1 MYVAVKGGEKAI
13 NAAHRLLAQVRRGN
27 TAVPELGV
35 DQIMEQLSLSVDR
48 VMAEGA
54 LYAPELAALAVKQAR
69 GDLVEAIFLLR
80 AFRTTL
86 SRFGSSLPVNTAG
99 MRMRRRISATYK
111 DIPGGQ
117 ILGHTFD
124 YTHRLLDVSLLT
136 RAAEVL
142 QATGPDTA
150 RPASQTRSAQPGI
163 ASGSRVSNPTA
174 YDPAEPDSRKPDN
187 GAVDQPAPQENS
199 LSEAPRRYAKV
210 MDFLEKEGLLP
221 APPEEDANAPAAAPT
236 DITRGA
242 LTLPA
247 GRDARLQNLARGDE
261 GLMLALAYST
271 QRGYGS
277 THPFAGEIRMGSVEV
292 SFVPEELGFA
302 VVVARLP
309 LTECETV
316 NKFHGGNGVKPCFT
330 RGYGLSFGENERKA
344 LSMALVDRALQAG
357 DYNEPVKGPAQN
369 EEFVLSHSDNVEASG
384 FVQHLKLP
392 HYVDFQAELALV
404 RGMRQTMEAADGA
417 GHNAAEG
424 EQE

>member
-13 NAAHRLLAQVRRGN
+13 NAAHRLLAQVRRGD

-86 SRFGSSLPVNTAG
+86 SRFGSSLPVDTAA
-99 MRMRRRISATYK
+99 MRVRRRISATYK

-124 YTHRLLDVSLLT
+124 YTHRLLDASLLT
-136 RAAEVL
+136 RAAEGL
-142 QATGPDTA
+142 QASKAEMA
-150 RPASQTRSAQPGI
+150 RPSAAHACPAQPGI
-163 ASGSRVSNPTA
+163 ATNSRA
-174 YDPAEPDSRKPDN
+174 PDSAAPAN
-187 GAVDQPAPQENS
+187 SVAEQPSSPANP
-199 LSEAPRRYAKV
+199 LPEAPRSYAKV

-221 APPEEDANAPAAAPT
+221 TPAKEGTNGAAAAPA
-236 DITRGA
+236 DITRSA

-277 THPFAGEIRMGSVEV
+277 THPFAGELRMGSVEV
-292 SFVPEELGFA
+292 RFVPEELGFA
-302 VVVARLP
+302 VVVGRLP

-344 LSMALVDRALQAG
+344 LSMALVDRALQSG
-357 DYNEPVKGPAQN
+357 DYDEPVKGPAQD

-404 RGMRQTMEAADGA
+404 RGMRQAMETTGGA
-417 GHNAAEG
+417 GHSAAEG